1 MDPIE
6 VREEKVVTNTGTAPP
21 GEVPVAG
28 PTSQVATTAPAA
40 TTTTSTYRR
49 SGDSQ
54 GVYRTVQLVWLIVGV
69 IDLLIALDFIFR
81 AAAANN
87 TGFAHYMYRIGGRL
101 AGPFDGIFNATVV
114 NGKAVIPWPGVPA
127 VALYTIPSYI
137 GVKLLRIVASPK
149 TA

>member
-1 MDPIE
+1 MDPSE
-6 VREEKVVTNTGTAPP
+6 VREERVVTNTGTTSP
-21 GEVPVAG
+21 GEVPVTA
-28 PTSQVATTAPAA
+28 PTAPAATTAPAS

-49 SGDSQ
+49 SGESQ

-101 AGPFDGIFNATVV
+101 AAPFDGIFNLTVV
-114 NGKAVIPWPGVPA
+114 NGKSVIRWPDVLA
-127 VALYTIPSYI
+127 IAIYTIAAYI
-137 GVKLLRIVASPK
+137 VVKLVRIVAAPE

>member
-1 MDPIE
+1 MDPSE
-6 VREEKVVTNTGTAPP
+6 VREQQVVTNTGPTPVEGAPVTAP
-21 GEVPVAG
+21 
-28 PTSQVATTAPAA
+28 TSAPATQVPSS

-49 SGDSQ
+49 SGESQ
-54 GVYRTVQLVWLIVGV
+54 GVFRTVQLIWLIVGV

-101 AGPFDGIFNATVV
+101 ASPFDGIFNLTVV
-114 NGKAVIPWPGVPA
+114 NGKSVLRWPDVLA
-127 VALYTIPSYI
+127 VAIYTIAAYI
-137 GVKLLRIVASPK
+137 LVRLVRIFAAPK

>member
-6 VREEKVVTNTGTAPP
+6 VREEKVVTNTGTTPP
-21 GEVPVAG
+21 GEVPVAA
-28 PTSQVATTAPAA
+28 PTSPVAATAPVA
-40 TTTTSTYRR
+40 TTTSTYRR
-49 SGDSQ
+49 SGESQ

-69 IDLLIALDFIFR
+69 IALLIALDFIFR

-114 NGKAVIPWPGVPA
+114 NGKSVIRWPDVLA
-127 VALYTIPSYI
+127 VAIYTIAAYI
-137 GVKLLRIVASPK
+137 VVKLVRIVAAPK

>member
-1 MDPIE
+1 MDPSE
-6 VREEKVVTNTGTAPP
+6 VREERVVTNTGTTPSGQVPGAAPTT
-21 GEVPVAG
+21 PVAT
-28 PTSQVATTAPAA
+28 PTSS
-40 TTTTSTYRR
+40 TTTSTYRR
-49 SGDSQ
+49 SGESQ

-101 AGPFDGIFNATVV
+101 AAPFDGIFNLTVV
-114 NGKAVIPWPGVPA
+114 NGKSVIRWPDVLAVVI
-127 VALYTIPSYI
+127 YTIVAYI
-137 GVKLLRIVASPK
+137 VVRLVRIVAAPK